1 MRILG
6 IDPGEK
12 RIGLAI
18 SDETGLIANP
28 VGVLGHVSRREDAG
42 SIVNKAIQLGA
53 EMIVIGCAYN
63 PEGEPSPSG
72 RSAIRLGEEIKNLT
86 TLPIEY
92 MDEYGTTHLAQQVGV
107 EMGIGKK
114 ARRGHR
120 DEIAAVII
128 LQAFLESK
136 TPGDV

>member
-28 VGVLGHVSRREDAG
+28 LGVLRHVSRREDAG
-42 SIVNKAIQLGA
+42 AIITKANQLGA
-53 EMIVIGCAYN
+53 VLIVIGCAYDS
-63 PEGEPSPSG
+63 EGEPSASG
-72 RSAIRLGEEIKNLT
+72 RMAIRLGEEIKQQT
-86 TLPIEY
+86 ALPIEY
-92 MDEYGTTHLAQQVGV
+92 MDEYGSTHLAQQAGV

-128 LQAFLESK
+128 LQAYLESK
-136 TPGDV
+136 GPGAA

>member
-28 VGVLGHVSRREDAG
+28 VGVIIHVSRRQDADA
-42 SIVNKAIQLGA
+42 IVQKTIQLGA
-53 EMIVIGCAYN
+53 ELIVIGCAYD

-72 RSAIRLGEEIKNLT
+72 RKAIRLGEEIKNMT

-92 MDEYGTTHLAQQVGV
+92 MDEYGTTNLAQQTGI

-114 ARRGHR
+114 SRRGHR

-128 LQAFLESK
+128 LQDYLESK
-136 TPGDV
+136 RPGGV